1 MNTYNPVLRRGL
13 ASWNQRKLPKEEFTG
28 RLQRIRTEMK
38 ARDIDVLIIHGD
50 AWHYGDLAY
59 ATNYSPMT
67 REAVVLLPLKGDPS
81 LYLALGSRDI
91 PFAKNLT
98 WVRDVSPLPKLAQD
112 LPGRLGA
119 WKTGK
124 GSIGLV
130 SVMED
135 MRAQLYADIAPCI
148 EGSTVISS
156 TDWYRELRRCKD
168 PREIQLLREAAAA
181 ADQCIKKAFQ
191 NPIHGRKEFE
201 LAAKIDYLARC
212 QGAEDCRILLTSGP
226 DSDRF
231 LRPAGDRR
239 MASGEK
245 ILIYLALSV
254 QRYWAELG
262 RTFISVPGGDKENTV
277 PGETSDL
284 YRGLLKTLDSGL
296 NNAPAISQMAGALK
310 NHMDKNRVKTIV
322 TIQGIGLDREE
333 VPFNENPIVN
343 LSLVPGMSVS
353 LRLSQVGPG
362 AGLFFST
369 PLIVGKDGCEVLSHA
384 PLLMDS

>member
-13 ASWNQRKLPKEEFTG
+13 ASWNQRKLPKEEFAG
-28 RLQRIRTEMK
+28 RLERIRTEMK

-59 ATNYSPMT
+59 ATHYSPMT
-67 REAVVLLPLKGDPS
+67 REAVALLPLKGDPA

-98 WVRDVSPLPKLAQD
+98 WVQDVSPLPKLAED
-112 LPGRLGA
+112 LPARLGA

-135 MRAQLYADIAPCI
+135 MRAQLYADIAPRI
-148 EGSTVISS
+148 EETTVISS
-156 TDWYRELRRCKD
+156 TEWYREIRKCKD
-168 PREIQLLREAAAA
+168 PREIELLREAAAV

-191 NPIHGRKEFE
+191 NPVHGQKEFE

-239 MASGEK
+239 IASGEK
-245 ILIYLALSV
+245 VLIYLALSV
-254 QRYWAELG
+254 QRYWSELG
-262 RTFISVPGGDKENTV
+262 RTFISVSGSDKENTV
-277 PGETSDL
+277 ARETADL
-284 YRGLLKTLDSGL
+284 CRGLLKTLDSGL
-296 NNAPAISQMAGALK
+296 NNASAASQMAGALK
-310 NHMDKNRVKTIV
+310 THMDKNRVETTV

-333 VPFNENPIVN
+333 APFNESPLVN
-343 LSLVPGMSVS
+343 LSLVPGMSVT
-353 LRLSQVGPG
+353 LRLSQFSPG
-362 AGLFFST
+362 AGIFFST
-369 PLIVGKDGCEVLSHA
+369 PLTVGKDGCEVLSHA